1 MFWFAFYGSCTCSAV
16 VLYVVLSPLA
26 NKDIHT
32 QLMQACGPHVL
43 RGRTAGVSV
52 SRDARSGWDFRT
64 ISRGRGGSVGARLA
78 LQLIA
83 ARSPRSVRVTRKKCC
98 DKKVS
103 PRGRRDDMCPPPA
116 DGSSTVAYRFGANQA
131 VCFSPW
137 SRRIYVHLW
146 WPAVAK
152 LQAASVPI
160 AQAAAPR
167 DRQTDGSRYLKM
179 SPLGRGHNK
188 HSCRRWTRAMRCLA
202 RIVLYT
208 AVDARC
214 DKLS

>member
-1 MFWFAFYGSCTCSAV
+1 VFWFAFYGSCTCSAV

-64 ISRGRGGSVGARLA
+64 ISRGRRGGGVGARLA

-103 PRGRRDDMCPPPA
+103 PRGRRDDMCPPPRRRQFDGGISFRRQSGRLLQSMVAA
-116 DGSSTVAYRFGANQA
+116 DLRPSLVASG
-131 VCFSPW
+131 
-137 SRRIYVHLW
+137 
-146 WPAVAK
+146 
-152 LQAASVPI
+152 
-160 AQAAAPR
+160 
-167 DRQTDGSRYLKM
+167 G
-179 SPLGRGHNK
+179 
-188 HSCRRWTRAMRCLA
+188 
-202 RIVLYT
+202 
-208 AVDARC
+208 
-214 DKLS
+214 